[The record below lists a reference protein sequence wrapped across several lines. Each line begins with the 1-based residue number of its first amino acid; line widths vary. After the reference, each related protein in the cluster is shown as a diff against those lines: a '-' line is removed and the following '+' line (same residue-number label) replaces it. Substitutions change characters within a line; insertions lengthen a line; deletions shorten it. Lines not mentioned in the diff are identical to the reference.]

1 SSNLLVIDLGCGTG
15 RDSFA
20 FARRG
25 YRVYGIDGSVAAIQK
40 NEELASKAPYHYR
53 PVFREVDVSVEHS
66 VRELFQEIESIRQAE
81 NLNLLIYARFFFH
94 AIPEE
99 VETQLVQLIDKSF
112 AGSYGL
118 ALEFRT
124 EEDEK
129 NEKVH

>member
-1 SSNLLVIDLGCGTG
+1 MEKMNYWNDFYKQHENLEPSSFFHAVEERLESSNLLVIDLGCGTG

-94 AIPEE
+94 
-99 VETQLVQLIDKSF
+99 
-112 AGSYGL
+112 
-118 ALEFRT
+118 
-124 EEDEK
+124 
-129 NEKVH
+129 